1 MGADQLDR
9 LARSRLVAERDPLVT
24 LDFEL
29 ELRAHRGR
37 EGSGARVGP
46 GEGESPVVA
55 LEPARGSDE
64 LLDAVRALER
74 PQVEETQ
81 LVLAGRRPAA
91 LGGEHLQRHTGAR
104 RQLPAVEPREGLEQ
118 AAARPQQAI
127 RVPQDVALEVELEPC
142 RQLARQEPVQDRLDL
157 A

>member
-1 MGADQLDR
+1 DVVGADQLNR

-55 LEPARGSDE
+55 REPARGSDE

-74 PQVEETQ
+74 PQVVER
-81 LVLAGRRPAA
+81 ARGRPRAVPAARPAGPRSGPPRA
-91 LGGEHLQRHTGAR
+91 RVSATGAR
-104 RQLPAVEPREGLEQ
+104 
-118 AAARPQQAI
+118 ARAI
-127 RVPQDVALEVELEPC
+127 RAATGRAPGAPE
-142 RQLARQEPVQDRLDL
+142 R
-157 A
+157 